1 MRRLTAE
8 EIRDSVLYVSGQLNE
23 KLYGPSIYPKLSQE
37 VLATQSRPGEHWHT
51 SKPRQASRRSI
62 YIHVKRSLIPPELA
76 SFDFPETEISC
87 EARFNTTQ
95 AAQALNLMHGDFL
108 QTQARH
114 FANRVVSEV
123 GDDLRSQLAHTL
135 RLALGREPEEETF
148 SDGLELVDRYR
159 THHGLDRSESLRQY
173 CLMVLN
179 LNEFVYLD

>member
-23 KLYGPSIYPKLSQE
+23 KLYGPSIYPKLSRE

-108 QTQARH
+108 QTQAGH
-114 FANRVVSEV
+114 LANRVVSEV
-123 GDDLRSQLAHTL
+123 GDDLRSQLARTL
-135 RLALGREPEEETF
+135 R
-148 SDGLELVDRYR
+148 SSLVDRHQASSSVAISRAQLKR
-159 THHGLDRSESLRQY
+159 TAGPATPIPRFTYKVEPPIW
-173 CLMVLN
+173 
-179 LNEFVYLD
+179 